1 MQSTSNNIEAARA
14 FQKKKRL
21 ARQEELAGYW
31 YMKDANANIAVLIA
45 QAENTL
51 HILRENWGFYKQF
64 KENEF
69 VALGK
74 TTVSAMVLYQVIV
87 GFYTCLE
94 TFLFRV
100 SQEFENKLSKDQW
113 HKELL
118 QKMALNIPGIRDR
131 VISETTKN
139 QLSEILLFRHF
150 KRYYF
155 NFDYDWEKL
164 DLIESKYRQVYS
176 PLRSEIQSFIEFLR
190 TLQEPS

>member
-1 MQSTSNNIEAARA
+1 
-14 FQKKKRL
+14 
-21 ARQEELAGYW
+21 
-31 YMKDANANIAVLIA
+31 MKESNANIAVLIA

-51 HILRENWGFYKQF
+51 SILQENRDFYKQF
-64 KENEF
+64 KDNEF

-74 TTVSAMVLYQVIV
+74 TTTSAMVLSQVIV
-87 GFYTCLE
+87 DFYTCLE
-94 TFLFRV
+94 TFFFRV

-118 QKMALNIPGIRDR
+118 QKMALSIPGIRIR

-150 KRYYF
+150 RRYYF

-164 DLIESKYRQVYS
+164 DLIESKYCQVYS
-176 PLRSEIQSFIEFLR
+176 PLRSEMLTFVEFLR
-190 TLQEPS
+190 HLQEPS

>member
-1 MQSTSNNIEAARA
+1 
-14 FQKKKRL
+14 
-21 ARQEELAGYW
+21 
-31 YMKDANANIAVLIA
+31 MKESNANIAVLIA

-51 HILRENWGFYKQF
+51 RILQENRDFYKQF
-64 KENEF
+64 KNNEF

-74 TTVSAMVLYQVIV
+74 TTASAMVISQVIV
-87 GFYTCLE
+87 DFYTCLE
-94 TFLFRV
+94 TFFFRV
-100 SQEFENKLSKDQW
+100 SQEFENKLINDKW

-150 KRYYF
+150 RRYYF

-164 DLIESKYRQVYS
+164 DLVESKYRQVYS
-176 PLRSEIQSFIEFLR
+176 PLRSEILAFVEFLR
-190 TLQEPS
+190 HLQEPS